1 MVNFIPINTEPVLSV
16 DESGEQP
23 SQTYRMDVSNEAVRG
38 YADNLEAMKQ
48 AVFKILQTERYQ
60 SLIYSGDYG
69 IELADL
75 FGQPV
80 SYVQPELERRV
91 TEALMQDERII
102 SVSGF
107 RFSQRKKGELLVSFD
122 VKTIFGEF
130 TSERS
135 VNF

>member
-1 MVNFIPINTEPVLSV
+1 MIPFLSDPVLSV

-38 YADNLEAMKQ
+38 YADDLEAMKQ

-80 SYVQPELERRV
+80 SYVQPELERRI

-107 RFSQRKKGELLVSFD
+107 AFSQKKKGELLVSFD
-122 VKTIFGEF
+122 VKTVFGEF